1 MAKDKTE
8 NSVGFKSQPNPP
20 VTPREVIA
28 KQKVQVSNNP
38 RDNGFASRDVET
50 PPLPPTPEEIEAAQ
64 KRQDAHKIDLPKSE
78 TEKFN
83 ESLDKVKEDLKNS
96 QENKKSELTAE
107 QQNAINFLNS
117 ITPIDSN
124 SSPASLQ
131 ALRDQ
136 IKEAAKLLPVGY
148 KNIAN
153 AVLSSITSVIN
164 QSENNQ
170 VEHNP
175 STNKQWTP
183 EEIQTSLNTAENN
196 KTELAKQAEEVDKLW
211 DTVNSKEHKQK
222 QEEFDLKDEE
232 RNKKLKPFLTK
243 ESLTE
248 EDLREA
254 KKHQLTDEEIE
265 ERKSHWNNISAA
277 YHGLKDLTTNIAK
290 ESKRL
295 DEEIKQLNE
304 LEHKEDHHHEHIKEL
319 SKHKDHHDKNL
330 DKYNKTLSEAEKEY
344 KKKDQ
349 KLADLY
355 KELEEAKHSP
365 NEVLIQEILNHLKV
379 YEKDHEKDF
388 AKDPNSK
395 DAKIYTKI
403 KEALNNHHDEVAA
416 ASKEAEE
423 VRKQSNDTL
432 PSNNKTQQSE
442 TNITENN
449 VLKQAE
455 SIVKGVKD
463 KNLNPPRA
471 EEVTFAQQN
480 ITKKERMA
488 AKANKKLQ
496 ER

>member
-148 KNIAN
+148 KSIAN

-170 VEHNP
+170 HNP

-319 SKHKDHHDKNL
+319 SKHKDYHDKNL

-344 KKKDQ
+344 IQKDQ
-349 KLADLY
+349 KLAGLF

-365 NEVLIQEILNHLKV
+365 NEVLAQEISDHLKV

-388 AKDPNSK
+388 AKDPQSK
-395 DAKIYTKI
+395 EAKIYTKI
-403 KEALNNHHDEVAA
+403 KEALKRHNDKVAV
-416 ASKEAEE
+416 ASKETEE
-423 VRKQSNDTL
+423 VRKQSNDTP

-442 TNITENN
+442 TNIIENRVN
-449 VLKQAE
+449 KQADNL
-455 SIVKGVKD
+455 VNGVRSND
-463 KNLNPPRA
+463 LNTPTTPIRTTTKNNSRRAKLN
-471 EEVTFAQQN
+471 QN
-480 ITKKERMA
+480 S
-488 AKANKKLQ
+488 Q

>member
-107 QQNAINFLNS
+107 QQNAINFLHS

-136 IKEAAKLLPVGY
+136 IKEVAKLLPVGY
-148 KNIAN
+148 KSIAN

-170 VEHNP
+170 HNP

-265 ERKSHWNNISAA
+265 ERKSHRHNISAA

-319 SKHKDHHDKNL
+319 SKHKDYHDKNL

-365 NEVLIQEILNHLKV
+365 NEVLTQEILNHLKV

-403 KEALNNHHDEVAA
+403 KEALNNNHDEVAA

-442 TNITENN
+442 TNITENR
-449 VLKQAE
+449 VQKQAE
-455 SIVKGVKD
+455 SLVKGVRSNDLNTPMTPIKPTT
-463 KNLNPPRA
+463 KNNSRRAKLN
-471 EEVTFAQQN
+471 QN
-480 ITKKERMA
+480 S
-488 AKANKKLQ
+488 Q
-496 ER
+496 EG